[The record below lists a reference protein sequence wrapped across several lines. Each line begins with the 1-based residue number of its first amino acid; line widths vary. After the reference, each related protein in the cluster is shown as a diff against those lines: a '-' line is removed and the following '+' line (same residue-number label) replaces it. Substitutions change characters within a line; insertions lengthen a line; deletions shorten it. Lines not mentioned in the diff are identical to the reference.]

1 MLGRELCANE
11 RVVEGLDRL
20 EGIGAEK
27 AKEVEAVGGEGVMGL
42 RKLASIKVWLIRC
55 EFAEA
60 LQ

>member
-1 MLGRELCANE
+1 
-11 RVVEGLDRL
+11 VVEGLDRL

-27 AKEVEAVGGEGVMGL
+27 AKEVGAVGGEGVMGL